1 MRTTRQVRAIG
12 VHAGLSLEQILDEAR
27 SMDPDALSMQA
38 LANRL
43 GVDRKAINHHVSD
56 RETLLGMVAMDAF
69 ATSFSA
75 VKISHQADWKE
86 ACRSYALGFTDSAI
100 ATGVLADR
108 IRLTDP
114 YVTQI
119 LEPTEAVLQK
129 MVEAG
134 FDDESAM
141 RTLSLLTN
149 ICLAHARDV
158 VLELRSGVTP
168 RTEILRGAL
177 EQRDPARF
185 PTLARIAELPVTTY
199 DRQQLVVS
207 IDLFI
212 AGAQSVLQ
220 RQGVEEL
227 A

>member
-1 MRTTRQVRAIG
+1 MTDYEDITYEVDDAAAI
-12 VHAGLSLEQILDEAR
+12 
-27 SMDPDALSMQA
+27 
-38 LANRL
+38 
-43 GVDRKAINHHVSD
+43 
-56 RETLLGMVAMDAF
+56 
-69 ATSFSA
+69 
-75 VKISHQADWKE
+75 
-86 ACRSYALGFTDSAI
+86 
-100 ATGVLADR
+100 
-108 IRLTDP
+108 
-114 YVTQI
+114 
-119 LEPTEAVLQK
+119 
-129 MVEAG
+129 
-134 FDDESAM
+134 
-141 RTLSLLTN
+141 TN

>member
-1 MRTTRQVRAIG
+1 MRAIG
-12 VHAGLSLEQILDEAR
+12 VHAGLTLDRIIAAAR
-27 SMDPDALSMQA
+27 SMTPDELSMQA
-38 LANRL
+38 LARRL

-56 RETLLGMVAMDAF
+56 RDTLLGMVAMDAF

-75 VKISHQADWKE
+75 VEIAHQADWEE
-86 ACRSYALGFTDSAI
+86 ACRTYAFGFTDSAI

-149 ICLAHARDV
+149 ICLAYARDV
-158 VLELRSGVTP
+158 VIELRSGVTP

-177 EQRDPARF
+177 EQRDAAKF
-185 PTLARIAELPVTTY
+185 PTLARIAELTVTTY
-199 DRQQLVVS
+199 DRRQLEMSVE
-207 IDLFI
+207 LFI
-212 AGAQSVLQ
+212 AGARDALHLQ
-220 RQGVEEL
+220 TVRAQ